1 MTEKEFRAKQ
11 REVLLK
17 VVRAEVLEDFSQDT
31 VVKLLASHKVPEDLR
46 LHNELTDEE
55 ITFILPF
62 KNGMLPSAKQR
73 MTRMAV
79 CKIEKKALSHIQAEL
94 AKLGIKRLDDIF
106 EVGRCRG
113 FATRVGAEDNS

>member
-1 MTEKEFRAKQ
+1 MTEQEFRTKQ
-11 REVLLK
+11 KEILLK

-31 VVKLLASHKVPEDLR
+31 VVKLLANHKIPEDLR

-62 KNGMLPSAKQR
+62 KNGALPTAERR

-79 CKIEKKALSHIQAEL
+79 CKLEKKALSYIQAEL
-94 AKLGIKRLDDIF
+94 AKLGIKSLDDVF
-106 EVGRCRG
+106 ERGRDRG
-113 FATRVGAEDNS
+113 FATEVGAEDFG

>member
-1 MTEKEFRAKQ
+1 MTEQEFRTKQ
-11 REVLLK
+11 KEVLLK

-31 VVKLLASHKVPEDLR
+31 VVKLLANQKIPEDLR

-62 KNGMLPSAKQR
+62 KNGALPTAERR

-79 CKIEKKALSHIQAEL
+79 CKLEKKALAKLQAEL
-94 AKLGIKRLDDIF
+94 AKLGINSLDDAI
-106 EVGRCRG
+106 ETGAGRG
-113 FATRVGAEDNS
+113 YAKRVDKKE